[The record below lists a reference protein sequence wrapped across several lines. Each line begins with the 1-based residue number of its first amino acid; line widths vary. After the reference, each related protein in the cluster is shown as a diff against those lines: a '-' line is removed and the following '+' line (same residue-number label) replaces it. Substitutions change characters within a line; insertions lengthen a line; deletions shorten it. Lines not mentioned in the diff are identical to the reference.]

1 MPAAG
6 MSSRLAA
13 LLLITFSFSAASV
26 SCRQLRCP
34 GCRQLQAQDGV
45 VYVANASDPAA
56 AGITVPTVRLVD
68 ALRDPRVRTIILLTN
83 YTAGGQF
90 LSSLCGRAVPSMR
103 HGSLTQPCF
112 RPCAGSRGQERVL
125 THSVCWPCFA
135 HPLSCS

>member
-1 MPAAG
+1 MG
-6 MSSRLAA
+6 NRLAA
-13 LLLITFSFSAASV
+13 LLLITLSVSASV

-34 GCRQLQAQDGV
+34 DCRQLQAQDGV

-56 AGITVPTVRLVD
+56 AGINITVPTVRLVD

-90 LSSLCGRAVPSMR
+90 LSSLCGRADPSMR

-112 RPCAGSRGQERVL
+112 PPCVLGSAAE
-125 THSVCWPCFA
+125 SA
-135 HPLSCS
+135 S